1 MQFFHVIFVV
11 FTTVI
16 NTNIILNLMFLFPNC
31 STRLGVNIFKDTFTP
46 NLSVDLG
53 SCFSKSMNDV
63 HAENSQILAKPWP
76 KFWFEIQIPKSLTR
90 YTSLECMNCTE

>member
-31 STRLGVNIFKDTFTP
+31 STRLGVNFLKDTVTP
-46 NLSVDLG
+46 NLSDNLG
-53 SCFSKSMNDV
+53 FCFSKSNEMFQLDV
-63 HAENSQILAKPWP
+63 HAENSQVLAKNLARILVWNSNP
-76 KFWFEIQIPKSLTR
+76 KTH
-90 YTSLECMNCTE
+90 

>member
-1 MQFFHVIFVV
+1 MFF
-11 FTTVI
+11 
-16 NTNIILNLMFLFPNC
+16 FPNC

-53 SCFSKSMNDV
+53 SCFSKSNEMFQLDV